1 NSDSSRNCSPQA
13 AIMSRSPERISSY
26 RRHFEDRSSSSY
38 HLRVSSPS
46 PSHRH
51 RSASYNRSATAT
63 SLHTERKGMRTS
75 SSSRMSALCL
85 STGMGAALDLDAAVA
100 ENREFLTTRT
110 SERQEM
116 VVLNDRLAAYIE
128 KVRTLEQ
135 DNKLLETEIE
145 ELRKRPVKPSGL
157 RALYEEQL
165 RELNRIAE
173 QMRAQRDLALA
184 AKAVMASQL
193 DMLKVKYEEA
203 AETRKKAELEIEAFR
218 PDVDAATSARIALE
232 KQLEN
237 LEVQLEFLKRVQKE
251 EIEELMQQ
259 IYNSVAKV
267 EVAFSLP
274 DLAAALKQIQS
285 EYDVIAAKNLQEMDA
300 WYKSKFDDLNNASTE
315 HAEKVRNMRR
325 EIIENK
331 QHELES
337 LKARHEMLEAQ
348 IRDARERHKKAIN
361 ELEDNT
367 ERLRIELKSTKEKAA
382 LHLHKYQDLL
392 NVKMALEIEIMTY
405 RKLIEG
411 EDSRLT
417 GMVQALSLTSGG
429 LRVNALVGPGVG
441 TLVQGP
447 VETVERHSK
456 EQAVE
461 TTERKTLLIRYK

>member
-1 NSDSSRNCSPQA
+1 MRHLGSCLGASYLNETVSAQLVKRTPPNLASRNCSPQA

-75 SSSRMSALCL
+75 SSSRSPGLTSMSMSALCL

-128 KVRTLEQ
+128 K
-135 DNKLLETEIE
+135 
-145 ELRKRPVKPSGL
+145 
-157 RALYEEQL
+157 
-165 RELNRIAE
+165 
-173 QMRAQRDLALA
+173 DLALA

-193 DMLKVKYEEA
+193 DMLKAKYEEA

-325 EIIENK
+325 EIANLKRDIENK

-382 LHLHKYQDLL
+382 LHLHEYQDLL